1 MLFSDIYAGPIISAL
16 PDNLLLVY
24 TVNELLLF
32 VPPVTVYFLLA
43 RPDIKQTFSLK
54 NLSAANIF
62 LIVLIS
68 IMIQPFLMSV
78 SAVSSLFFPN
88 RASDFLQS
96 MADVP
101 ALSTLIITSLMPAV
115 FEEMYF
121 RGIVFSNFKSMG
133 AVKACVL
140 GGLLFGMAHL
150 NFQQFSYAFIMGIIF
165 CYFVYMTGSIFSSAL
180 SHFLINSIQTIL
192 SAFAMK
198 ALPAEQLQAQ
208 SQQVTF
214 ADIMPFIYFSV
225 LSLIP
230 LIGMFFVFHKYNT
243 NSRNILV
250 TPAESAANDDLFK
263 KDSFFNWPLLAFT
276 AVFLYY
282 GISSM

>member
-1 MLFSDIYAGPIISAL
+1 MKNSSKAGNLAAFILVLNMLFSDIYAGPIISAL

-115 FEEMYF
+115 FEEM
-121 RGIVFSNFKSMG
+121 
-133 AVKACVL
+133 
-140 GGLLFGMAHL
+140 
-150 NFQQFSYAFIMGIIF
+150 
-165 CYFVYMTGSIFSSAL
+165 
-180 SHFLINSIQTIL
+180 
-192 SAFAMK
+192 
-198 ALPAEQLQAQ
+198 
-208 SQQVTF
+208 
-214 ADIMPFIYFSV
+214 
-225 LSLIP
+225 
-230 LIGMFFVFHKYNT
+230 
-243 NSRNILV
+243 
-250 TPAESAANDDLFK
+250 
-263 KDSFFNWPLLAFT
+263 
-276 AVFLYY
+276 
-282 GISSM
+282 